1 MHTLSDIHLQF
12 ANAFRDTRIRP
23 AAYLLSKKLQE
34 GHICVPVDSVLTEDL
49 PFEKRWLP
57 EPAEQP
63 DMVGTPGGEPK
74 PFIRDG
80 NLIYFQRYHH
90 YESQIIS
97 HVVARA
103 ASSQRLL
110 PERMAALEKHHTLI
124 TDLVATY
131 PLDGLLPEEQTDW
144 QLVACLR
151 SLLSDF
157 SIITGGPGTGK
168 TTTLAKLLRILYAIN
183 PDTSVALAAPTGK
196 ASMRMHESLQNSAT
210 AFPEMQ
216 PVFDK
221 LKPSTLHSLLG
232 YRPNT
237 IHFKYNRSNTLPF
250 SWVVVDE
257 ASMIDVPMFAKLLD
271 ALHPET
277 RIILLGDK
285 DQLAS
290 VEAGSLLGDLCSVIP
305 NLNGMESA
313 RREWINS
320 FLPAQQRQIRATGDA
335 TDTPWLS
342 NHILQLKLSHRFKKR
357 GAIGNLAGII
367 IRGETAA
374 LAEVL
379 ADSES
384 TEMQFDT
391 AYNQSALEAC
401 CKGYADYILETDI
414 KKALEKLNNLRVLV
428 AVREGER
435 GLYAVNRQIE
445 RFLRQEQLLK
455 PDREFY
461 PNRPVMVTRNNYE
474 LNLFNGDVG
483 ILRPDAH
490 GNLRAWFTD
499 SNGELRSI
507 LPAYLSDAETVFAM
521 TIHKSQGS
529 EFDKVM
535 VILPEGTD
543 NLLLTRELLYTAVTR
558 AKKSVTI
565 QATEETLLHTVS
577 RSVKR
582 ISGITQRINQI
593 NLLNHS
599 TQ

>member
-12 ANAFRDTRIRP
+12 ANAFRDARIRP

-57 EPAEQP
+57 EPTEQP

-103 ASSQRLL
+103 TSSLRLL
-110 PERMAALEKHHTLI
+110 PERMAALEKHHTLV
-124 TDLVATY
+124 TNLVATY
-131 PLDGLLPEEQTDW
+131 PLDGLLPEEQCDW
-144 QLVACLR
+144 QLVACLQA
-151 SLLSDF
+151 LLSDF

-196 ASMRMHESLQNSAT
+196 ASMRMHESLQNSAA

-232 YRPNT
+232 YRPNS
-237 IHFKYNRSNTLPF
+237 IHFKYNRKNTLPF

-305 NLNGMESA
+305 NLNGIEPA
-313 RREWINS
+313 RRDWINS
-320 FLPAQQRQIRATGDA
+320 FLPDPQRQIPETGIA
-335 TDTPWLS
+335 ANTPWLS

-374 LAEVL
+374 LSPMLTDAEAGEL
-379 ADSES
+379 H
-384 TEMQFDT
+384 FDT
-391 AYNQSALEAC
+391 IYNQSVLETF
-401 CKGYADYILETDI
+401 CKGYADYIQEPDI

-428 AVREGER
+428 AVREGEN
-435 GLYAVNRQIE
+435 GLYTVNRQIE

-461 PNRPVMVTRNNYE
+461 SNRPVMVTRNNYE

-483 ILRPDAH
+483 ILRPDAQ

-543 NLLLTRELLYTAVTR
+543 NPLLTRELLYTAVTR
-558 AKKSVTI
+558 AKKSVSI
-565 QATEETLLHTVS
+565 QATAETLLHTVS

-593 NLLNHS
+593 NLTIS
-599 TQ
+599 